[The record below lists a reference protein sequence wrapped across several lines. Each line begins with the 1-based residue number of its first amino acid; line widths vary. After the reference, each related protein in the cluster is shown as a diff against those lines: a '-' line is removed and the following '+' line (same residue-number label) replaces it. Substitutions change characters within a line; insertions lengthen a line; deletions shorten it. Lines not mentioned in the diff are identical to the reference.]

1 MFLKLKYTFILFFII
16 MSFFSNFN
24 QYFISNNSYIYPTTS
39 RNISSNFGYRIL
51 FGKTNFHD
59 GIDFAIPNGSP
70 IYATNSGIII
80 TSSFL
85 NGYGNSIIIKHYD
98 GNKSLYGHLSENF
111 IVQNGDSVEQ
121 GELIGYVGPKY
132 LSNGTL
138 NGNTTGP
145 HLHFTIIGINGNFIN
160 PSELID

>member
-24 QYFISNNSYIYPTTS
+24 QDFNSNNSYIYPTTS
-39 RNISSNFGYRIL
+39 RNITSNFGYRIL

-121 GELIGYVGPKY
+121 GE
-132 LSNGTL
+132 
-138 NGNTTGP
+138 
-145 HLHFTIIGINGNFIN
+145 INWLCWSKIFIKRYFKWKHYW
-160 PSELID
+160 SSFAFLQLLELMVIL